1 MNPWEIHPAIIHFPI
16 AFLIGGVVLDL
27 FGYRREPVVRAA
39 TYLILA
45 GIAAAVVAIATGF
58 LAFYTVPKD
67 HTQHA
72 HDWIMYHLYCNLAA
86 AVLFVIV
93 GIARWRRPAVVA
105 PVVRALGVVAVL
117 VFGVGAYI
125 GGDVVYHGGMGVDEA
140 ILKPDLRPGT
150 EPSAAPEGR

>member
-1 MNPWEIHPAIIHFPI
+1 MNLWEIHPAVIHFPI

-27 FGYRREPVVRAA
+27 FGHRKESLVRAA

-58 LAFYTVPKD
+58 LAFYTVPKN

-72 HDWIMYHLYCNLAA
+72 HDWIMYHLYANLTA

-93 GIARWRRPAVVA
+93 GIARWRRPAAVS
-105 PVVRALGVVAVL
+105 PIVRVLGMVAVL
-117 VFGVGAYI
+117 VLSVGAYI
-125 GGDVVYHGGMGVDEA
+125 GGDVVYHGGMGIDEA
-140 ILKPDLRPGT
+140 ILKPGLRPGA
-150 EPSAAPEGR
+150 EKS